1 MMCDLRTVKLYTVNV
16 VFLMRKRVRFVTPIA
31 KVSLSPFDV
40 AASNIPVFNMYA
52 ECLFSYRSWFL
63 LLGERSEASSVRP
76 PQDRILRLIS
86 WVWIELN

>member
-40 AASNIPVFNMYA
+40 AASNTPVFNMYA
-52 ECLFSYRSWFL
+52 ECLFSYRSRFL
-63 LLGERSEASSVRP
+63 LLGERSFFGPPTARPNFASHFLGV
-76 PQDRILRLIS
+76 D
-86 WVWIELN
+86 